1 MRVRKAGHAA
11 LYTQFM
17 AASRDGQ
24 RSVTVSIDLQ
34 RTQDSTGAGQEVFR
48 ALRQAEEAAVCA
60 ALA

>member
-1 MRVRKAGHAA
+1 
-11 LYTQFM
+11 M

-24 RSVTVSIDLQ
+24 RSVTVSINLQ